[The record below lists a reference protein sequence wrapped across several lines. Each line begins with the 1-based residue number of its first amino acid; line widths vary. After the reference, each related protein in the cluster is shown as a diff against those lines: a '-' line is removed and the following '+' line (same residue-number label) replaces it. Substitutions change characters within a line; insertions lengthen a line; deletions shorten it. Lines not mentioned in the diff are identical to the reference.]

1 MSVFCVVRHAV
12 SIKAIHS
19 LLLKVDFEPS
29 DDEGKVVHHALAFP
43 PIRSNVL
50 Q

>member
-1 MSVFCVVRHAV
+1 MSVVCVVRHAV

-19 LLLKVDFEPS
+19 LLLKVDFES
-29 DDEGKVVHHALAFP
+29 SADDEGKVFHLLSLSPVRSGAL
-43 PIRSNVL
+43 